1 MLPPAGFPRK
11 SPELDN
17 PGAPFSCARA
27 LTSYRLFRCKLC
39 PIRVFNLIYINFYLL
54 STGWKVRI
62 PTRIS
67 RNLRMFVIL
76 SKKEELQST

>member
-39 PIRVFNLIYINFYLL
+39 PIRVFNLIYIQ
-54 STGWKVRI
+54 TMKVI
-62 PTRIS
+62 D
-67 RNLRMFVIL
+67 
-76 SKKEELQST
+76 

>member
-39 PIRVFNLIYINFYLL
+39 PIRVFNLIYIQTMNVM
-54 STGWKVRI
+54 SHIG
-62 PTRIS
+62 
-67 RNLRMFVIL
+67 
-76 SKKEELQST
+76 